1 MKYKKGDLIKQSEM
15 VSPCPDY
22 GLILITNISNKK
34 GKGEEERSVY
44 EFLCL
49 GNDPIQGQKDNL
61 FDPIQGQKDWH
72 YTTFIDRN
80 FDLARAIK

>member
-1 MKYKKGDLIKQSEM
+1 MKYKKGDLVKQSAM
-15 VSPCPDY
+15 LSPCPDY
-22 GLILITNISNKK
+22 GLILITNISNKN

-49 GNDPIQGQKDNL
+49 GN
-61 FDPIQGQKDWH
+61 DPIQGQKDWH

>member
-49 GNDPIQGQKDNL
+49 GNDPIQGQKD
-61 FDPIQGQKDWH
+61 WH

>member
-15 VSPCPDY
+15 VSPCSDY
-22 GLILITNISNKK
+22 GLILITNISNKN

-49 GNDPIQGQKDNL
+49 GN
-61 FDPIQGQKDWH
+61 DPIQGQKDWH

>member
-15 VSPCPDY
+15 VSPCSDY

-49 GNDPIQGQKDNL
+49 GNDPIQGQKD
-61 FDPIQGQKDWH
+61 WH

>member
-15 VSPCPDY
+15 VSPCSDY

-49 GNDPIQGQKDNL
+49 GNDPIQGQKD
-61 FDPIQGQKDWH
+61 WH

-80 FDLARAIK
+80 FDLARANK